1 MCYNLYVSVEEKM
14 TAKIPI
20 SEARKRLSGLLKAL
34 QENPQTVYEITV
46 NDIVFGELTAPKA
59 RAQRLGAGDALLRA
73 ADEIGQPD
81 VIAAKPH
88 SVARSHDIYLYR
100 RKRK

>member
-1 MCYNLYVSVEEKM
+1 MA
-14 TAKIPI
+14 AKIPI
-20 SEARKRLSGLLKAL
+20 SEARKRLSGLLKTL
-34 QENPQTVYEITV
+34 QDSPQTVYEITV

-81 VIAAKPH
+81 AIGAKRH
-88 SVARSHDIYLYR
+88 SVARSHDVYLYR
-100 RKRK
+100 RKGK